1 MRAYGYWGYP
11 PPKSA
16 PRTINKNGY
25 GPKYRKYRALFTK
38 LSMPAF
44 PGEQG
49 GENGV
54 ADQRGAG

>member
-1 MRAYGYWGYP
+1 MLAYGYWGYP

-25 GPKYRKYRALFTK
+25 GRKYRALFTK

>member
-1 MRAYGYWGYP
+1 MLSSGVILLGR
-11 PPKSA
+11 
-16 PRTINKNGY
+16 PRDGIEHNNGY
-25 GPKYRKYRALFTK
+25 GRKYRALFTK